1 MLTLYH
7 WDHPQELQD
16 AGGWAQREMA
26 ERFADYAELV
36 ARHLG
41 DRVPLWITLNEP
53 WCTAFLGHAS
63 GVHAPGIADGATA
76 LTVAHHLNL
85 AHGLGVQ
92 ALRAVLPPQAL
103 IAAALNPAPVRCIVD
118 TAENRDAVRRAD
130 ALRNRIFL
138 DPLLGLDYPADL
150 IADTAGVTDWSFVRD
165 NDLKVAATAFD
176 LLGINYYTPLVVA
189 AGPGEEPD
197 PYNPWIGSEDRLH
210 SVRLQGAS
218 IHGLADAHGLRDLL
232 LRIRRDYPPV
242 PVIIAENGVA
252 SPDEI
257 GPDGTVDDAARI
269 AYMHAHL
276 VALHEAINSGVD
288 VRGYITWSLMDNFE
302 WVYGYAQKFGLIHVD
317 RATQIR
323 TVKRSGHWYRQ
334 VIAAN
339 AVPSLPDPAG

>member
-1 MLTLYH
+1 
-7 WDHPQELQD
+7 
-16 AGGWAQREMA
+16 
-26 ERFADYAELV
+26 
-36 ARHLG
+36 
-41 DRVPLWITLNEP
+41 
-53 WCTAFLGHAS
+53 
-63 GVHAPGIADGATA
+63 
-76 LTVAHHLNL
+76 
-85 AHGLGVQ
+85 
-92 ALRAVLPPQAL
+92 
-103 IAAALNPAPVRCIVD
+103 
-118 TAENRDAVRRAD
+118 
-130 ALRNRIFL
+130 
-138 DPLLGLDYPADL
+138 
-150 IADTAGVTDWSFVRD
+150 
-165 NDLKVAATAFD
+165 
-176 LLGINYYTPLVVA
+176 
-189 AGPGEEPD
+189 
-197 PYNPWIGSEDRLH
+197 
-210 SVRLQGAS
+210 LQGAS

-302 WVYGYAQKFGLIHVD
+302 WVYGYAQKFGLIHVV